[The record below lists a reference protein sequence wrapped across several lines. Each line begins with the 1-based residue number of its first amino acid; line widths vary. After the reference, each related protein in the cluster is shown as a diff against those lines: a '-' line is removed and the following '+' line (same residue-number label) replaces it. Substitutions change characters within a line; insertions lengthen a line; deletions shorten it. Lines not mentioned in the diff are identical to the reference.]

1 MPVVSLNRAD
11 LEEMVGTDVQTIV
24 ELLPRLGADVG
35 CVNDEI
41 EVEFFPNR
49 PDLFS
54 VEGAARALRG
64 MLEIET
70 GPPVYVSRSSG
81 IEIDVD
87 PSVSL
92 VRPYIVCAVVRGV
105 STDERAIKSLIDLQ
119 EDLHWGVGRNRR
131 KAAIGVH
138 DLSRVNPPF
147 RYTLGEVAFVPLDF
161 SEAMTPAEI
170 LRVHPKGKEY
180 GSIVG
185 DHYPLILDINDN
197 VLSFPPIINGELTRV
212 TEKTTDLFIDVT
224 GLDMKAIQDCLH
236 ILVSALYDRGASV
249 ETVEVVYAHN
259 EHVLSTPNMGNSTI
273 VVKKDDIVQRIGV
286 DISEEAII
294 ASLQKMRME
303 AAVDA
308 GRFTVSV
315 PCYRTDIMHPV
326 DIIEDVAIGFG
337 YENVPP
343 SYPKL
348 GTIGGRLEEEHQSAI
363 LRDVLQGLGFLEV
376 ITLMLASDP
385 SHAVII
391 ENPLL
396 EEHISL
402 RTSLLPGLID
412 TLALNQHREYPQKVY
427 EVGDVVHLIVNV
439 AQESRLC
446 AGVIASSAASF
457 TEMKRVVS
465 AVLREIGC
473 TFEVSEATNPSF
485 IEGRRATIIVKGEA
499 VGTFGEIDP
508 DILTEHKLIYPVAA
522 FEFRVNMCVQHW

>member
-1 MPVVSLNRAD
+1 MSQLPVVTLNRAE
-11 LEEMVGTDVQTIV
+11 LEEMVGADVDTIV

-35 CVNDEI
+35 CVNDDI

-64 MLEIET
+64 MLGIET
-70 GPPVYVSRSSG
+70 GLPEYTASHSG
-81 IEIDVD
+81 IEIEVD
-87 PSVSL
+87 SSVNV
-92 VRPYIVCAVVRGV
+92 VRPYVVCAVVRGV
-105 STDERAIKSLIDLQ
+105 TLDERTIKSLIDLQ
-119 EDLHWGVGRNRR
+119 EDLHWGVGRDRR
-131 KAAIGVH
+131 KASIGIH
-138 DLSRVNPPF
+138 DLSRVSPPF

-161 SEAMTPAEI
+161 SEPMTPAEI

-180 GSIVG
+180 AHIVG
-185 DHYPLILDINDN
+185 DRHPLILDANEN

-236 ILVSALYDRGASV
+236 ILVAALYDRGAAI
-249 ETVEVVYAHN
+249 ETVEVVYRDTGQ
-259 EHVLSTPNMGNSTI
+259 VLNTPDMGGSTF
-273 VVKKDDIVQRIGV
+273 VVTKDDIVQRIGV
-286 DISEEAII
+286 EIAEEMII

-303 AAVDA
+303 AVVDA

-326 DIIEDVAIGFG
+326 DVIEDVAIGFG

-348 GTIGGRLEEEHQSAI
+348 GTIGSRLDEEQRSTI
-363 LRDVLQGLGFLEV
+363 IRDVLQGLGFLEV

-385 SHAVII
+385 SEAVII
-391 ENPLL
+391 ENPIL

-412 TLALNQHREYPQKVY
+412 TLALNQHREYPQMVY
-427 EVGDVVHLIVNV
+427 EVGEVVRLVADA
-439 AQESRLC
+439 AQERRLC

-457 TEMKRVVS
+457 TEMKKVVK
-465 AVLREIGC
+465 AIFRELGC
-473 TFEVSEATNPSF
+473 PFEVNESSHPSF
-485 IEGRRATIIVKGEA
+485 IEGRRAAILVDEET

-522 FEFRVNMCVQHW
+522 FEFRV

>member
-1 MPVVSLNRAD
+1 MPDLPVVTLNREE
-11 LEEMVGTDVQTIV
+11 LEEMVGTDADTIV

-54 VEGAARALRG
+54 VEGAARAVRG
-64 MLEIET
+64 MLGIET
-70 GPPVYVSRSSG
+70 GLPEYVTSNSG
-81 IEIDVD
+81 IEIEVD
-87 PSVSL
+87 SSVNA
-92 VRPYIVCAVVRGV
+92 VRPYVVCAVVRGV
-105 STDERAIKSLIDLQ
+105 TLDERTIKSLIDLQ

-131 KAAIGVH
+131 KASIGIH
-138 DLSRVNPPF
+138 DLSRVSPPF
-147 RYTLGEVAFVPLDF
+147 RYTVGDVAFVPLDF
-161 SEAMTPAEI
+161 SEPITPAEI

-180 GSIVG
+180 AHIVG
-185 DHYPLILDINDN
+185 DRHPLILDVNEN

-212 TEKTTDLFIDVT
+212 SEKTTDLFIDVT

-236 ILVSALYDRGASV
+236 ILVAALYDRGATI
-249 ETVEVVYAHN
+249 ETVQVVYRDN
-259 EHVLSTPNMGNSTI
+259 GQVLNTPDMGGSTI
-273 VVKKDDIVQRIGV
+273 VVSKSDIVKRIGV
-286 DISEEAII
+286 EIAEGMIT

-303 AAVDA
+303 SVVNA
-308 GRFTVSV
+308 GRIMVSV

-337 YENVPP
+337 YENIPP

-348 GTIGGRLEEEHQSAI
+348 GTIGSRLAEEQRSTVV
-363 LRDVLQGLGFLEV
+363 RDVLQGLGFLEV

-385 SHAVII
+385 NEAVII

-412 TLALNQHREYPQKVY
+412 TLALNQHREYPQMVY
-427 EVGDVVHLIVNV
+427 EVGEVVRLVADG
-439 AQESRLC
+439 AQERRLC

-457 TEMKRVVS
+457 AEMKKVVK
-465 AVLREIGC
+465 AVFRELDC
-473 TFEVSEATNPSF
+473 PFEVNESSLPSF
-485 IEGRRATIIVKGEA
+485 LEGRRAAILVDEET

-508 DILTEHKLIYPVAA
+508 DILTEHKIIYPVAA
-522 FEFRVNMCVQHW
+522 FEFRV

>member
-1 MPVVSLNRAD
+1 MPDLPVVTLNREE
-11 LEEMVGTDVQTIV
+11 LEEMVGTDADTIV

-54 VEGAARALRG
+54 VEGAARAVRG
-64 MLEIET
+64 MLGIET
-70 GPPVYVSRSSG
+70 GLPEYVTSNSG
-81 IEIDVD
+81 IEIEVD
-87 PSVSL
+87 SSVNA
-92 VRPYIVCAVVRGV
+92 VRPYVVCAVVRGV
-105 STDERAIKSLIDLQ
+105 TLDERTIKSLIDLQ

-131 KAAIGVH
+131 KASIGIH
-138 DLSRVNPPF
+138 DLSRVSPPF
-147 RYTLGEVAFVPLDF
+147 RYTVGDVAFVPLDF
-161 SEAMTPAEI
+161 SEPITPAEI

-180 GSIVG
+180 AHIVG
-185 DHYPLILDINDN
+185 DRHPLILDVNEN

-212 TEKTTDLFIDVT
+212 SEKTTDLFIDVT

-236 ILVSALYDRGASV
+236 ILVAALYDRGATI
-249 ETVEVVYAHN
+249 ETVRVVYRDN
-259 EHVLSTPNMGNSTI
+259 GQVLNTPDMGGSTI
-273 VVKKDDIVQRIGV
+273 VVTKSDIVKRIGV
-286 DISEEAII
+286 EIAEEMIT

-303 AAVDA
+303 SVINA
-308 GRFTVSV
+308 GRIMVSV

-337 YENVPP
+337 YENIPP

-348 GTIGGRLEEEHQSAI
+348 GTIGSRLAEEQRSTVI
-363 LRDVLQGLGFLEV
+363 RDVLQGLGFLEV

-385 SHAVII
+385 NEAVII

-412 TLALNQHREYPQKVY
+412 TLALNQHREYPQMVY
-427 EVGDVVHLIVNV
+427 EVGEVVRLVADG
-439 AQESRLC
+439 AQERRLC

-457 TEMKRVVS
+457 AEMKKVVK
-465 AVLREIGC
+465 AVFREIDC
-473 TFEVSEATNPSF
+473 PFEVNESSHPSF
-485 IEGRRATIIVKGEA
+485 LEGRRAAILVDEEI

-508 DILTEHKLIYPVAA
+508 DILTEHKIIYPVAA
-522 FEFRVNMCVQHW
+522 FEFRV

>member
-1 MPVVSLNRAD
+1 VPDLPVVTLNREE
-11 LEEMVGTDVQTIV
+11 LEEMVGTDADTIV

-54 VEGAARALRG
+54 VEGAARAVRG
-64 MLEIET
+64 MLGIET
-70 GPPVYVSRSSG
+70 GLPEYVTSNSG
-81 IEIDVD
+81 IEIEVD
-87 PSVSL
+87 SSVNA
-92 VRPYIVCAVVRGV
+92 VRPYVVCAVVRGV
-105 STDERAIKSLIDLQ
+105 TLDERTIKSLIDLQ

-131 KAAIGVH
+131 KASIGIH
-138 DLSRVNPPF
+138 DLSRVSPPF
-147 RYTLGEVAFVPLDF
+147 RYTVGDVAFVPLDF
-161 SEAMTPAEI
+161 SEPITPAEI

-180 GSIVG
+180 AHIVG
-185 DHYPLILDINDN
+185 DRHPLILDVNEN

-212 TEKTTDLFIDVT
+212 SEKTTDLFIDVT

-236 ILVSALYDRGASV
+236 ILVAALYDRGATI
-249 ETVEVVYAHN
+249 ETVQVVYRDN
-259 EHVLSTPNMGNSTI
+259 GQVLNTPDMGGSTI
-273 VVKKDDIVQRIGV
+273 VVSKSDIVKRIGV
-286 DISEEAII
+286 EIAEGMIT

-303 AAVDA
+303 SVVNA
-308 GRFTVSV
+308 GRIMVSV

-337 YENVPP
+337 YENIPP

-348 GTIGGRLEEEHQSAI
+348 GTIGSRLAEEQRSTVV
-363 LRDVLQGLGFLEV
+363 RDVLQGLGFLEV

-385 SHAVII
+385 NDAVII

-412 TLALNQHREYPQKVY
+412 TLALNQHREYPQMVY
-427 EVGDVVHLIVNV
+427 EVGEVVRLVADG
-439 AQESRLC
+439 AQERRLC

-457 TEMKRVVS
+457 AEMKKVVK
-465 AVLREIGC
+465 AVFRELDC
-473 TFEVSEATNPSF
+473 PFEVNESSLPSF
-485 IEGRRATIIVKGEA
+485 LEGRRAAILVDEET

-508 DILTEHKLIYPVAA
+508 DLLTEHKIIYPVAA
-522 FEFRVNMCVQHW
+522 FEFRV

>member
-1 MPVVSLNRAD
+1 MPDLPVVTLNREE
-11 LEEMVGTDVQTIV
+11 LEEMVGTDADTIV

-54 VEGAARALRG
+54 VEGAARAVRG
-64 MLEIET
+64 MLGIET
-70 GPPVYVSRSSG
+70 GLPEYVTSNSG
-81 IEIDVD
+81 IEIEVD
-87 PSVSL
+87 SSVNA
-92 VRPYIVCAVVRGV
+92 VRPYVVCAVVRGV
-105 STDERAIKSLIDLQ
+105 TLDERTIKSLIDLQ

-131 KAAIGVH
+131 KASIGIH
-138 DLSRVNPPF
+138 DLSRVSPPF
-147 RYTLGEVAFVPLDF
+147 RYTVGDVAFVPLDF
-161 SEAMTPAEI
+161 SEPITPAEI

-180 GSIVG
+180 AHIVG
-185 DHYPLILDINDN
+185 DRHPLILDVNEN

-212 TEKTTDLFIDVT
+212 SEKTTDLFIDVT

-236 ILVSALYDRGASV
+236 ILVAALYDRGATI
-249 ETVEVVYAHN
+249 ETVQVVYRDN
-259 EHVLSTPNMGNSTI
+259 GQVLNTPDMGGSTI
-273 VVKKDDIVQRIGV
+273 VVSKSDIVKRIGV
-286 DISEEAII
+286 EIAEEMIT

-303 AAVDA
+303 SVVNA
-308 GRFTVSV
+308 GRIMVSV

-337 YENVPP
+337 YENIPP

-348 GTIGGRLEEEHQSAI
+348 GTIGSRLAEEQRSTVV
-363 LRDVLQGLGFLEV
+363 RDVLQGLGFLEV

-385 SHAVII
+385 NEAVII

-412 TLALNQHREYPQKVY
+412 TLALNQHREYPQMVY
-427 EVGDVVHLIVNV
+427 EVGEVVRLVADG
-439 AQESRLC
+439 AQERRLC

-457 TEMKRVVS
+457 AEMKKVVK
-465 AVLREIGC
+465 AVFREIDC
-473 TFEVSEATNPSF
+473 PFEVNESSHPSF
-485 IEGRRATIIVKGEA
+485 LEGRRAAILVDEET

-508 DILTEHKLIYPVAA
+508 DILTEHKIIYPVAA
-522 FEFRVNMCVQHW
+522 FEFRV

>member
-1 MPVVSLNRAD
+1 MPVVSLNCED
-11 LEEMVGTDVQTIV
+11 LQEMVGTDVQTIV

-64 MLEIET
+64 MLGMET
-70 GPPVYVSRSSG
+70 GLPTYTIRPSG
-81 IEIDVD
+81 IEIDVE
-87 PSVSL
+87 PSVNL

-105 STDERAIKSLIDLQ
+105 TNDERTIKSLIDLQ
-119 EDLHWGVGRNRR
+119 EDLHWGVGRDRR
-131 KAAIGVH
+131 KAAIGIH
-138 DLSRVNPPF
+138 DLSHVSPPF

-161 SEAMTPAEI
+161 SEVMTPAEI

-180 GSIVG
+180 GHIVG
-185 DHYPLILDINDN
+185 ERHPLILDKNDN

-212 TEKTTDLFIDVT
+212 TEQTTDLFIDVT

-249 ETVEVVYAHN
+249 ETVEVVYPDHDQ
-259 EHVLSTPNMGNSTI
+259 VLSTPNMGNSTI
-273 VVKKDDIVQRIGV
+273 VVTKGDIVRRIGV
-286 DISEEAII
+286 EITEETILV
-294 ASLQKMRME
+294 SLQKMRME

-308 GRFTVSV
+308 GHFTVSV

-337 YENVPP
+337 YENILP

-348 GTIGGRLEEEHQSAI
+348 GTIGGRLEEEQQSAV

-376 ITLMLASDP
+376 VTLMLASDP
-385 SHAVII
+385 TQAVII

-412 TLALNQHREYPQKVY
+412 TLALNQHREYPQMVY
-427 EVGDVVHLIVNV
+427 EVGDVVHLITNV
-439 AQESRLC
+439 AQESRVC
-446 AGVIASSAASF
+446 AGVIASRTASF
-457 TEMKRVVS
+457 TEIKRVVS
-465 AVLREIGC
+465 AAMREIGC
-473 TFEVSEATNPSF
+473 IFEVTETSHPSF
-485 IEGRRATIIVKGEA
+485 IEGRRATILVNGEA
-499 VGTFGEIDP
+499 VGIFGEIDP

-522 FEFRVNMCVQHW
+522 FEFRVEMSHS

>member
-1 MPVVSLNRAD
+1 VPVVSLNCED
-11 LEEMVGTDVQTIV
+11 LQEMVGTDVHTIV
-24 ELLPRLGADVG
+24 EMLPRLGADVG

-64 MLEIET
+64 MLGIQT
-70 GPPVYVSRSSG
+70 GPPIYTIRPSG
-81 IEIDVD
+81 IKIDVD
-87 PSVSL
+87 PSVNL

-105 STDERAIKSLIDLQ
+105 RNDEKTIKSLIDLQ
-119 EDLHWGVGRNRR
+119 EDLHWGVGRDRR
-131 KAAIGVH
+131 KASIGIH
-138 DLSRVNPPF
+138 DLSQVSPPF

-161 SEAMTPAEI
+161 SEVMTPTEI

-180 GSIVG
+180 GHIVG
-185 DHYPLILDINDN
+185 ERHPLILDTNDN

-212 TEKTTDLFIDVT
+212 TEQTTDLFIDVT
-224 GLDMKAIQDCLH
+224 GLDIKAIQDCLH
-236 ILVSALYDRGASV
+236 ILVSALYDRGAGV
-249 ETVEVVYAHN
+249 ETVDVVYPDHDQA
-259 EHVLSTPNMGNSTI
+259 LRTPNMGNSTI
-273 VVKKDDIVQRIGV
+273 VVTKGDIVRRIGAE
-286 DISEEAII
+286 ITEETIL

-337 YENVPP
+337 YENIPP

-348 GTIGGRLEEEHQSAI
+348 GTIGGRLEEEQQSAV

-385 SHAVII
+385 TQAVII
-391 ENPLL
+391 ENPIL

-412 TLALNQHREYPQKVY
+412 TLALNQHREYPQMVY
-427 EVGDVVHLIVNV
+427 EVGDVVHLITNI
-439 AQESRLC
+439 AQESRVC
-446 AGVIASSAASF
+446 AGVIASRAASF
-457 TEMKRVVS
+457 SEIKRVVS
-465 AVLREIGC
+465 AVMREIGC
-473 TFEVSEATNPSF
+473 VFEVTESSHPSF
-485 IEGRRATIIVKGEA
+485 IEGRRATILVNREA

-522 FEFRVNMCVQHW
+522 FEFRIEISRS

>member
-1 MPVVSLNRAD
+1 VPVVNLNRAD
-11 LEEMVGTDVQTIV
+11 LEEMVGTDVHTIV
-24 ELLPRLGADVG
+24 ELLPRLGADVE

-64 MLEIET
+64 MLGVET
-70 GPPVYVSRSSG
+70 GPPTYTARPSG
-81 IEIDVD
+81 IEIEVD
-87 PSVSL
+87 PSVNL

-105 STDERAIKSLIDLQ
+105 TNDERTIKSLIDLQ
-119 EDLHWGVGRNRR
+119 EDLHWGIGRDRR
-131 KAAIGVH
+131 KAAIGIH
-138 DLSRVNPPF
+138 DLSHVSPPF
-147 RYTLGEVAFVPLDF
+147 RYSLGEVAFVPLDF
-161 SEAMTPAEI
+161 SEALTPAEI

-180 GSIVG
+180 AHIIG
-185 DHYPLILDINDN
+185 DRHPLILDINDN

-224 GLDMKAIQDCLH
+224 GPDMKAIQDCLH

-249 ETVEVVYAHN
+249 ETVEVVYPDHD
-259 EHVLSTPNMGNSTI
+259 VLSTPNMGNSSI
-273 VVKKDDIVQRIGV
+273 VVSKGDIVRRIGV
-286 DISEEAII
+286 DITEEMIL
-294 ASLQKMRME
+294 ASLQKMRMGAVVE
-303 AAVDA
+303 AD
-308 GRFTVSV
+308 RFTVSV

-337 YENVPP
+337 YENIPP
-343 SYPKL
+343 LYPKL
-348 GTIGGRLEEEHQSAI
+348 GTIGGRIEEEKQSAI
-363 LRDVLQGLGFLEV
+363 LRDILQGLGFLEV

-385 SHAVII
+385 SQAVII

-396 EEHISL
+396 DEHISL

-412 TLALNQHREYPQKVY
+412 TLALNQHREYPQMVY
-427 EVGDVVHLIVNV
+427 EVGDVVHLIGNE

-446 AGVIASSAASF
+446 AGVIASSIASF
-457 TEMKRVVS
+457 TEMKQVVS
-465 AVLREIGC
+465 AVMRETGC
-473 TFEVSEATNPSF
+473 AFEVSEATHPSF
-485 IEGRRATIIVKGEA
+485 IEGRRATIIINGEA

-522 FEFRVNMCVQHW
+522 FEFLVKTCV